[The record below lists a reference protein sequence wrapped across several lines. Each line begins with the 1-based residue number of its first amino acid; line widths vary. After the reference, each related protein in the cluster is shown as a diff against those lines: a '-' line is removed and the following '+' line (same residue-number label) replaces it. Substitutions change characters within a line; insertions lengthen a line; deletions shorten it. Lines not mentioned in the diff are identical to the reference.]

1 MIIATLAT
9 LSNSDQTPELAH
21 DSEAIDEEARR
32 RMEEPLIN
40 HAISGLK
47 ALTREPQSP
56 SRPGSARAAFAC
68 EGGQSRGS
76 RSFLAAWG
84 APSRVDWLIQDRI
97 RKSVTRQ
104 EGKIKSGVP

>member
-1 MIIATLAT
+1 MIVATLAT

-32 RMEEPLIN
+32 RIEEPLIN

-84 APSRVDWLIQDRI
+84 HPQELI
-97 RKSVTRQ
+97 
-104 EGKIKSGVP
+104 G

>member
-1 MIIATLAT
+1 MIVATLAT

-32 RMEEPLIN
+32 RIEEPLIN

-56 SRPGSARAAFAC
+56 SRPGSALAAFAL
-68 EGGQSRGS
+68 RG
-76 RSFLAAWG
+76 RSKPRLEK
-84 APSRVDWLIQDRI
+84 LLCCME
-97 RKSVTRQ
+97 VTLK
-104 EGKIKSGVP
+104 G